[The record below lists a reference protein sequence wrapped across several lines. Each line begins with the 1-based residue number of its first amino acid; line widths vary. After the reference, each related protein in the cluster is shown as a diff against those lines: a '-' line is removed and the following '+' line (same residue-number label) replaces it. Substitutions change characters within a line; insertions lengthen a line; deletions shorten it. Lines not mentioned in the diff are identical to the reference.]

1 MSKIKIALAG
11 NPNVGKSTIFNAL
24 TGLNQHTGNWPGKTV
39 GNAIGEYRYNNK
51 IYEIYDL
58 PGTYSL
64 ISHSEEENIARNFIC
79 SNIADITIVVCDAL
93 CLERN
98 LNLVL
103 QILEITKKVMVVVNL
118 MDEAKKKEIKIDL
131 EKLSKILDIPIIGC
145 TARDKIGIKELLSEI
160 EKYSKEKKESNY
172 KLKYSKE
179 IEKSIYKISKTLKNK
194 NRWVSL
200 RLLAKDVLI
209 NEIETKD
216 CQITD
221 KTKKIIYKEQ
231 NKFKN
236 KDLSLIIVSNILKEC
251 QKITK
256 EVVIKTNNN
265 YLKRD
270 RKIDA
275 ILTDKI
281 TGIPIMLGLLF
292 IIFWLTIVGSNYPSA
307 LLSKML
313 FNFENI
319 LYDFLSF
326 LPSWLNSFLVHG
338 VYKTT
343 SWVISV
349 MLPPMLIFF
358 PIFTILEDLGILPRI
373 AFNLD
378 GIFQKCHS
386 CGKQALTMC
395 MGIGCNAVGVT
406 GCRIIDSPREKLIA
420 ILTNS
425 FMPCNGRYPG
435 IIAII
440 SIFLVSNQTGLLSS
454 FYCAFFLVLVI
465 LSSIII
471 TFITSKILSKT
482 ILKGNST
489 SFTLELPMYRKPK
502 IISVIVRSILDRTLF
517 VLGRAVSVAIPCG
530 ALIWILTNTNINGN
544 NLLTISANF
553 LEPFGTFIGVDGI
566 VILAFILGIPA
577 NEIVIPIILMSYLQ
591 IGTLTSYDNLNILR
605 EILINN
611 GWTMLTGI
619 CFIILSVFHYPCAT
633 TLLTI
638 KKETKSTYWTIVAFL
653 LPTIIGIL
661 LCFVITTITRLII

>member
-338 VYKTT
+338 IYKTT

-544 NLLTISANF
+544 NLLTMSANF